1 MKYFKKYKI
10 EIFIFAAILFA
21 YFFSRL
27 YNIMSLPLFTDEAI
41 YVRWSQI
48 ARYDAAWR
56 FISLTDG
63 KQPSFVWI
71 AMNIMRIVDDPLL
84 AGRLVSVFAGFFSVV
99 GIFFLG
105 KEIFKNRWV
114 GILSSAIYVIFPM
127 ALVYDRMAL
136 YDSLVGAFAIW
147 GLYFEILLI
156 RNLRLDIALI
166 LGMVTGGAI
175 LTKTSGFFNIYLLP
189 FTLLLFDLKAKQK
202 LNRFAKWVGL
212 VLISVFLAFGF
223 YSVLRLSPFF
233 HIINEKNSVFVYPF
247 QEWITHPFRF
257 FGGNMNGVW
266 DWLITYYK
274 WSLFLLI
281 ISSFFISRKYTREKI
296 LLVIW
301 FFLPFVALALFGKV
315 LYPRFIFFMILSLIP
330 LIAFSFYK
338 INELIKNKVIFIIIF
353 LAFSTLSIH
362 ADYLIITNFAAS
374 PIPKSDLTQY
384 INGWPAGG
392 GLKEILGFLN
402 KQSSNGKIYVAT
414 DGTFGSLPTYGVE
427 IYLGENKNIEKR
439 GIWPIPQDIP
449 KDLLEKSKKM
459 PVYFIFNQ
467 SLVPSTWP
475 LKLIAK
481 YQKGISDSYM
491 VLYQVVAQ

>member
-189 FTLLLFDLKAKQK
+189 FTLLLFDLKAKKK

-233 HIINEKNSVFVYPF
+233 HIINEKNSVYREIRECLIDLEMDKKNIGTKEWSPLSEIISPGNIVVIKPNLVLNTANPDI
-247 QEWITHPFRF
+247 QECTTTHP
-257 FGGNMNGVW
+257 
-266 DWLITYYK
+266 
-274 WSLFLLI
+274 S
-281 ISSFFISRKYTREKI
+281 
-296 LLVIW
+296 VI
-301 FFLPFVALALFGKV
+301 V
-315 LYPRFIFFMILSLIP
+315 
-330 LIAFSFYK
+330 SFYC
-338 INELIKNKVIFIIIF
+338 F
-353 LAFSTLSIH
+353 
-362 ADYLIITNFAAS
+362 
-374 PIPKSDLTQY
+374 
-384 INGWPAGG
+384 
-392 GLKEILGFLN
+392 
-402 KQSSNGKIYVAT
+402 
-414 DGTFGSLPTYGVE
+414 
-427 IYLGENKNIEKR
+427 
-439 GIWPIPQDIP
+439 
-449 KDLLEKSKKM
+449 
-459 PVYFIFNQ
+459 
-467 SLVPSTWP
+467 
-475 LKLIAK
+475 
-481 YQKGISDSYM
+481 
-491 VLYQVVAQ
+491 

>member
-1 MKYFKKYKI
+1 
-10 EIFIFAAILFA
+10 
-21 YFFSRL
+21 
-27 YNIMSLPLFTDEAI
+27 
-41 YVRWSQI
+41 
-48 ARYDAAWR
+48 
-56 FISLTDG
+56 
-63 KQPSFVWI
+63 
-71 AMNIMRIVDDPLL
+71 
-84 AGRLVSVFAGFFSVV
+84 
-99 GIFFLG
+99 
-105 KEIFKNRWV
+105 
-114 GILSSAIYVIFPM
+114 
-127 ALVYDRMAL
+127 
-136 YDSLVGAFAIW
+136 
-147 GLYFEILLI
+147 
-156 RNLRLDIALI
+156 
-166 LGMVTGGAI
+166 
-175 LTKTSGFFNIYLLP
+175 
-189 FTLLLFDLKAKQK
+189 
-202 LNRFAKWVGL
+202 
-212 VLISVFLAFGF
+212 
-223 YSVLRLSPFF
+223 
-233 HIINEKNSVFVYPF
+233 
-247 QEWITHPFRF
+247 
-257 FGGNMNGVW
+257 
-266 DWLITYYK
+266 
-274 WSLFLLI
+274 
-281 ISSFFISRKYTREKI
+281 
-296 LLVIW
+296 
-301 FFLPFVALALFGKV
+301 
-315 LYPRFIFFMILSLIP
+315 MILSLIP